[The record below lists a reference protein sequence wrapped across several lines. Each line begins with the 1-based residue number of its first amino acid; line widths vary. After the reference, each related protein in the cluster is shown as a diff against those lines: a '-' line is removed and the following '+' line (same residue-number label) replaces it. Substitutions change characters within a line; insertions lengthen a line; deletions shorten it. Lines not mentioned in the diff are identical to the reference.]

1 VSPLRSLTGSGAFE
15 DVTDHGFSLP
25 SRSRSLVSTQDNTF
39 SAPLTGF
46 KSPRPFD
53 EPLYPPRSASLSTAS
68 STPRRFPPVS
78 PTSRGLRSTAEEDIL
93 DLFEEDEEKENQ
105 LVHKEIQGLM
115 SNIQLDLLGGVL
127 DNVGGTTKRGTHSL
141 SLSTEEERLMQE
153 ILEDED

>member
-1 VSPLRSLTGSGAFE
+1 M
-15 DVTDHGFSLP
+15 
-25 SRSRSLVSTQDNTF
+25 
-39 SAPLTGF
+39 
-46 KSPRPFD
+46 
-53 EPLYPPRSASLSTAS
+53 
-68 STPRRFPPVS
+68 S

-115 SNIQLDLLGGVL
+115 SNIQLDLMGL
-127 DNVGGTTKRGTHSL
+127 DNARVNSGKAVSSSKKGAHSL